1 MEDKGIT
8 ITYETLF
15 EILRREKDRL
25 ELQKL
30 DISFYDDVISYI
42 QEKKALLDGKGQQQ
56 LFSEDEK
63 IKTEKQLI
71 NIRKILRELYER
83 REKKIM
89 NMAVDKSR
97 TQSDLIDTSSLLET
111 EKTLFDNLVNVLDAF
126 RENILIKV
134 LNAEPVAAVQ
144 QQPVNITGEEPTP
157 IAQKQSSDKP
167 TKLIRFK
174 LAVPKFVG
182 LDGEEFGPFE
192 EEDIASLPRE
202 IAEVL
207 IRKER
212 PDEIQEA

>member
-83 REKKIM
+83 
-89 NMAVDKSR
+89 KS
-97 TQSDLIDTSSLLET
+97 
-111 EKTLFDNLVNVLDAF
+111 
-126 RENILIKV
+126 
-134 LNAEPVAAVQ
+134 
-144 QQPVNITGEEPTP
+144 
-157 IAQKQSSDKP
+157 
-167 TKLIRFK
+167 
-174 LAVPKFVG
+174 
-182 LDGEEFGPFE
+182 
-192 EEDIASLPRE
+192 
-202 IAEVL
+202 
-207 IRKER
+207 
-212 PDEIQEA
+212 